1 MAAWGSLPFIR
12 FPDHGFM
19 KHLFIF
25 MQLLCLNHVTRLACL
40 YCSPQHVKG
49 VNLITEMK
57 NYPGL
62 QFYLALKRTVL
73 VWGFLKF
80 NLSFVDKA

>member
-73 VWGFLKF
+73 VWGFFKF

>member
-1 MAAWGSLPFIR
+1 MAAWGSLPFVR

-49 VNLITEMK
+49 VDLITAMK

-62 QFYLALKRTVL
+62 QFYLTLK
-73 VWGFLKF
+73 K
-80 NLSFVDKA
+80 N